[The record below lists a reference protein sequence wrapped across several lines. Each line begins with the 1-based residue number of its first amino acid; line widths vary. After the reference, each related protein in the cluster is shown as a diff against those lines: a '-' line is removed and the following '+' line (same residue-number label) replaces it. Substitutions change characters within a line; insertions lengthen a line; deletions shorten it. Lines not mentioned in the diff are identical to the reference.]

1 MLYIIIAK
9 DKPDA
14 VGLRTETRHAHLQHL
29 KGMGDRLKVAGPLR
43 LHDGADHPAGS
54 VIVVEAASLSAA
66 RLAAEADPYFQAGLF
81 ESVEVRP
88 FNPLFGPW
96 AETAKA

>member
-1 MLYIIIAK
+1 MLYIIIAR

-14 VGLRTETRHAHLQHL
+14 AEVRAKTRKAHLQYL
-29 KGMGDRLKVAGPLR
+29 KDAGDRLKVAGPLR
-43 LHDGADHPAGS
+43 AKDDSETPQGS

-66 RLAAEADPYFQAGLF
+66 RLAAEADPYYQAGLF

-88 FNPLFGPW
+88 FKALFGAW
-96 AETAKA
+96 AED